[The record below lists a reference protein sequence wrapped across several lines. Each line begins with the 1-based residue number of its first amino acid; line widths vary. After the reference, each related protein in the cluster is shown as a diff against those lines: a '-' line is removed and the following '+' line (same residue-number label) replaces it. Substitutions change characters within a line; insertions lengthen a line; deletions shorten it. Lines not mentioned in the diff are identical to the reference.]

1 MGKVFAY
8 GVVWTALENGC
19 WCWCVSVCVC
29 VCVGR
34 LKRLLVKSGSTC
46 HLAHGRCGIF
56 PAVYSAAKDGKMCE
70 GK

>member
-1 MGKVFAY
+1 
-8 GVVWTALENGC
+8 
-19 WCWCVSVCVC
+19 VCVC